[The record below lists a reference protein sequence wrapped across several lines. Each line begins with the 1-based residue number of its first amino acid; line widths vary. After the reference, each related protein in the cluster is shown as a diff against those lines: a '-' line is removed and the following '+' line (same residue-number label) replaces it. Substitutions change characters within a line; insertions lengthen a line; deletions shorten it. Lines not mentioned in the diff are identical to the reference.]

1 MGAVLALMSS
11 IMWGTS
17 DFMGG
22 KMSRRRP
29 ALAVYLGAQA
39 FGFLGLITAAVV
51 TGALSTSPGYW
62 PWAIAGSIAGVV
74 GMYSFYQALA
84 LGPMGIVSPLV
95 ALAVVIPVGFALLL
109 LGEKP
114 TTLQVIGI
122 VAAITGVLLA
132 SGPELTGAES
142 LKPLIYSAVAL
153 VFFGVMFIT
162 IAEGSKTSALMTMTG
177 MRATSLVFIVIALL
191 MFRTAGGIT
200 VRDLPALAVIGL
212 VDAAANVTYG
222 VATTMGMLSTT
233 AVLGSLYPV
242 ATAILAAV
250 ILKERLR
257 PVQYAGVAVT
267 MLGVV
272 LVSTGG

>member
-1 MGAVLALMSS
+1 VGALLALASS

-17 DFMGG
+17 DFLGG
-22 KMSRRRP
+22 QMSRRRP
-29 ALAVYLGAQA
+29 ALAVYLGAQV
-39 FGFLGLITAAVV
+39 FGFLGLISAAAV
-51 TGALSTSPGYW
+51 TGAWGTSPGYW
-62 PWAIAGSIAGVV
+62 PWAIAGSLAGVV

-95 ALAVVIPVGFALLL
+95 ALAVVIPVGFALLM
-109 LGEKP
+109 LGETP
-114 TTLQVIGI
+114 TGLQIAGI
-122 VAAITGVLLA
+122 LTAITGVLLA

-142 LKPLIYSAVAL
+142 VKPLVYSAVAL
-153 VFFGVMFIT
+153 VFFGIMFIT
-162 IAEGSKTSALMTMTG
+162 IAEGSRTSALMTMTG
-177 MRATSLVFIVIALL
+177 MRATSMVLIVIALL
-191 MFRTAGGIT
+191 VFRSAGGIT
-200 VRDLPALAVIGL
+200 VRDLPVLAVVGL

-242 ATAILAAV
+242 ATALLAAI

-272 LVSTGG
+272 LVSSGG